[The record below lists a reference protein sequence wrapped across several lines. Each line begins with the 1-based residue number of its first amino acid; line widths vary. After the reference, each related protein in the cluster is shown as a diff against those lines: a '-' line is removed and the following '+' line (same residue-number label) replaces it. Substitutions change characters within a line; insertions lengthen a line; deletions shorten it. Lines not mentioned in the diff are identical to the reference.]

1 MQVAESHRQV
11 QGRAEFT
18 MPRRRDTMDAKHFPS
33 SAPILG
39 STRPR
44 PRALLAGAVS
54 QLHRLAPT
62 APTATCSTMVRC
74 ADTPVGAERPHL
86 STLSRPRSP
95 RPDPMALAR
104 SKRLAGRQSG
114 NSRQNDIFRPSERRL
129 CAAMAA
135 SWRPDKGLPATHRPG
150 EVADWML
157 GRGEAVWRPQ

>member
-11 QGRAEFT
+11 QKADEFT
-18 MPRRRDTMDAKHFPS
+18 MPRRRDTMDAERVPS

-39 STRPR
+39 VPRTRPR
-44 PRALLAGAVS
+44 PLLAGAVS
-54 QLHRLAPT
+54 QLPRLVPT

-74 ADTPVGAERPHL
+74 ADTPVGAERPH
-86 STLSRPRSP
+86 SSSLSRPRPP
-95 RPDPMALAR
+95 RPHPMALAR
-104 SKRLAGRQSG
+104 SKRLAGQQSG